1 MFDIIIDNMS
11 IVWVVIMVV
20 FLVVEAATAGLTCIW
35 FAIGALAA
43 LIAALF
49 GAPIWLQL
57 VWFFVVSVVTLY
69 FTRPLV
75 LKYVNSRSQPTNAD
89 MVIGSRFITKEGFQS
104 SGLRRVG
111 IRYFTWLI
119 HLLTGKTITD
129 PTSGLRMVNRSVIQQ
144 YASCYPKDYPEP
156 ESVVTILKE
165 RKRVEE
171 VPVIMLSLIHI

>member
-89 MVIGSRFITKEGFQS
+89 MVIGKEALVTEAIDNVEGAGAVAVGGKVWTARS
-104 SGLRRVG
+104 ENGEPIEVGSIVTVLRIEGVK
-111 IRYFTWLI
+111 LI
-119 HLLTGKTITD
+119 VSAK
-129 PTSGLRMVNRSVIQQ
+129 N
-144 YASCYPKDYPEP
+144 
-156 ESVVTILKE
+156 
-165 RKRVEE
+165 
-171 VPVIMLSLIHI
+171 

>member
-1 MFDIIIDNMS
+1 MFDIIIDSMS

-89 MVIGSRFITKEGFQS
+89 MVIGKEALVTEAIDNVESAGAVAVGGKVWTARS
-104 SGLRRVG
+104 DNGEPIEVGSIVTVLRIEGVK
-111 IRYFTWLI
+111 LI
-119 HLLTGKTITD
+119 VSAK
-129 PTSGLRMVNRSVIQQ
+129 N
-144 YASCYPKDYPEP
+144 
-156 ESVVTILKE
+156 
-165 RKRVEE
+165 
-171 VPVIMLSLIHI
+171 

>member
-35 FAIGALAA
+35 FPIGALAA

-89 MVIGSRFITKEGFQS
+89 MVIGKEALVTEAIDNVESAGAVAVGGKVWTARS
-104 SGLRRVG
+104 ENGEPIEVGSIVTVLRIEGVK
-111 IRYFTWLI
+111 LI
-119 HLLTGKTITD
+119 VSAK
-129 PTSGLRMVNRSVIQQ
+129 N
-144 YASCYPKDYPEP
+144 
-156 ESVVTILKE
+156 
-165 RKRVEE
+165 
-171 VPVIMLSLIHI
+171 

>member
-1 MFDIIIDNMS
+1 MIDIIIDNMS

-20 FLVVEAATAGLTCIW
+20 FLVVEAATAGLACIW

-89 MVIGSRFITKEGFQS
+89 MVIGKEALVTEAIDNVESAGAVAVGGKVWTARS
-104 SGLRRVG
+104 ENGEPIEVGSIVTVLRIEGVK
-111 IRYFTWLI
+111 LI
-119 HLLTGKTITD
+119 VSAK
-129 PTSGLRMVNRSVIQQ
+129 N
-144 YASCYPKDYPEP
+144 
-156 ESVVTILKE
+156 
-165 RKRVEE
+165 
-171 VPVIMLSLIHI
+171 

>member
-35 FAIGALAA
+35 FALGALAA

-89 MVIGSRFITKEGFQS
+89 MVIGKEALVTEAIDNVESAGAVAVGGKVWTARS
-104 SGLRRVG
+104 ENGEPIEVGSIVTVLRIEGVK
-111 IRYFTWLI
+111 LI
-119 HLLTGKTITD
+119 VSAK
-129 PTSGLRMVNRSVIQQ
+129 N
-144 YASCYPKDYPEP
+144 
-156 ESVVTILKE
+156 
-165 RKRVEE
+165 
-171 VPVIMLSLIHI
+171 

>member
-89 MVIGSRFITKEGFQS
+89 MVIGKEALVTEAIDNVESTGAVAVGGKVWTARS
-104 SGLRRVG
+104 ENGEPIEVGSIVTVLRIEGVK
-111 IRYFTWLI
+111 LI
-119 HLLTGKTITD
+119 VSAK
-129 PTSGLRMVNRSVIQQ
+129 N
-144 YASCYPKDYPEP
+144 
-156 ESVVTILKE
+156 
-165 RKRVEE
+165 
-171 VPVIMLSLIHI
+171 

>member
-75 LKYVNSRSQPTNAD
+75 LKFVNSRSQPTNAD
-89 MVIGSRFITKEGFQS
+89 MVIGKEALVTEAIDNVESAGAVAVGGKVWTARS
-104 SGLRRVG
+104 ENGEPIEVGSIVTVLRIEGVK
-111 IRYFTWLI
+111 LI
-119 HLLTGKTITD
+119 VSAK
-129 PTSGLRMVNRSVIQQ
+129 N
-144 YASCYPKDYPEP
+144 
-156 ESVVTILKE
+156 
-165 RKRVEE
+165 
-171 VPVIMLSLIHI
+171 

>member
-1 MFDIIIDNMS
+1 LFDIIIDNMS

-89 MVIGSRFITKEGFQS
+89 MVIGKEALVTEAIDNVESAGAVAVGGKVWTARS
-104 SGLRRVG
+104 ENGEPIEVGSIVTVLRIEGVK
-111 IRYFTWLI
+111 LI
-119 HLLTGKTITD
+119 VSAK
-129 PTSGLRMVNRSVIQQ
+129 N
-144 YASCYPKDYPEP
+144 
-156 ESVVTILKE
+156 
-165 RKRVEE
+165 
-171 VPVIMLSLIHI
+171 

>member
-89 MVIGSRFITKEGFQS
+89 MVIGKEALVTEAIDNVESAGAVAVGGKVWTARS
-104 SGLRRVG
+104 ENGEPIEVGSIVTVLRIEGVK
-111 IRYFTWLI
+111 LI
-119 HLLTGKTITD
+119 VSAK
-129 PTSGLRMVNRSVIQQ
+129 NR
-144 YASCYPKDYPEP
+144 
-156 ESVVTILKE
+156 T
-165 RKRVEE
+165 
-171 VPVIMLSLIHI
+171 

>member
-43 LIAALF
+43 LISALF

-89 MVIGSRFITKEGFQS
+89 MVIGKEALVTEAIDNVESAGAVAVGGKVWTARS
-104 SGLRRVG
+104 ENGEPIEVGSIVTVLRIEGVK
-111 IRYFTWLI
+111 LI
-119 HLLTGKTITD
+119 VSAK
-129 PTSGLRMVNRSVIQQ
+129 N
-144 YASCYPKDYPEP
+144 
-156 ESVVTILKE
+156 
-165 RKRVEE
+165 
-171 VPVIMLSLIHI
+171 

>member
-89 MVIGSRFITKEGFQS
+89 MVIGKEALVTEAIDNVESAGAVAVGGKVWTARS
-104 SGLRRVG
+104 ENGETIEVGSIVTVLRIEGVK
-111 IRYFTWLI
+111 LI
-119 HLLTGKTITD
+119 VSAK
-129 PTSGLRMVNRSVIQQ
+129 N
-144 YASCYPKDYPEP
+144 
-156 ESVVTILKE
+156 
-165 RKRVEE
+165 
-171 VPVIMLSLIHI
+171 

>member
-49 GAPIWLQL
+49 GAPIWLPL
-57 VWFFVVSVVTLY
+57 GLFFVVSVVPLY
-69 FTRPLV
+69 FPRPLV

-89 MVIGSRFITKEGFQS
+89 MVIGKEALVTEAIDNVESAGAVAVGGKVWTARS
-104 SGLRRVG
+104 ENGEPIEVGSIVTVLRIEGVK
-111 IRYFTWLI
+111 LI
-119 HLLTGKTITD
+119 VSAK
-129 PTSGLRMVNRSVIQQ
+129 N
-144 YASCYPKDYPEP
+144 
-156 ESVVTILKE
+156 
-165 RKRVEE
+165 
-171 VPVIMLSLIHI
+171 

>member
-89 MVIGSRFITKEGFQS
+89 MVIGKEALVTEAIDNVESAGAVAVGGKVWTARS
-104 SGLRRVG
+104 ENGEPIEVGSIVAVLRIEGVK
-111 IRYFTWLI
+111 LI
-119 HLLTGKTITD
+119 VSAK
-129 PTSGLRMVNRSVIQQ
+129 N
-144 YASCYPKDYPEP
+144 
-156 ESVVTILKE
+156 
-165 RKRVEE
+165 
-171 VPVIMLSLIHI
+171 

>member
-89 MVIGSRFITKEGFQS
+89 MVIGKEALVTEAIDNVESAGAVAVGGKVWTARS
-104 SGLRRVG
+104 ENGEPIEVGSIVTVLRIEGVK
-111 IRYFTWLI
+111 LI
-119 HLLTGKTITD
+119 VSAK
-129 PTSGLRMVNRSVIQQ
+129 N
-144 YASCYPKDYPEP
+144 
-156 ESVVTILKE
+156 
-165 RKRVEE
+165 
-171 VPVIMLSLIHI
+171 

>member
-35 FAIGALAA
+35 FAIGALAS

-89 MVIGSRFITKEGFQS
+89 MVIGKEALVTEAIDNVESAGAVAVGGKVWTARS
-104 SGLRRVG
+104 DNGEPIEVGSIVTVLRIEGVK
-111 IRYFTWLI
+111 LI
-119 HLLTGKTITD
+119 VSAK
-129 PTSGLRMVNRSVIQQ
+129 N
-144 YASCYPKDYPEP
+144 
-156 ESVVTILKE
+156 
-165 RKRVEE
+165 
-171 VPVIMLSLIHI
+171 